1 MKIKKLIN
9 IFIIFFFLFTS
20 LKAEEYK
27 IVISV
32 NEKIIT
38 NYDLRNEVEILK
50 ILNNNPNLKYSQIYQ
65 TAINGIL
72 DEKIKKIELKKQKIE
87 IKDKIVQEYYEIFL
101 KNSKYNTSHISNFHK
116 NMIKDKIKTDL
127 EWNQLISKLYSW
139 KININMNEIN
149 EKIRRLNNK
158 QQDEKKIDEIKTNII
173 NEETNKKLNVFSK
186 YHFLKIKKSTL
197 IKYY

>member
-1 MKIKKLIN
+1 MKVINLIN
-9 IFIIFFFLFTS
+9 LFIIFFFLFTS

-27 IVISV
+27 IIVSV

-65 TAINGIL
+65 IAINGLL
-72 DEKIKKIELKKQKIE
+72 DEKIKKIELEKQKIE
-87 IKDKIVQEYYEIFL
+87 IEDKIVQKYYEIFL
-101 KNSKYNTSHISNFHK
+101 KNSKYNTNHISNFHK

-149 EKIRRLNNK
+149 EKIKRLNNK
-158 QQDEKKIDEIKTNII
+158 QQDEKKIEEIKTNII

>member
-27 IVISV
+27 IVASV

-87 IKDKIVQEYYEIFL
+87 IEDKIVQKYYEIFL
-101 KNSKYNTSHISNFHK
+101 KNSKYNTNHISNYHK
-116 NMIKDKIKTDL
+116 NIIMDKIKTDL

-186 YHFLKIKKSTL
+186 YHFLKIKKLTL